1 MFLALPAV
9 LLFAANVQAD
19 VYDFSY
25 VGVTDS
31 SVFGSGTF
39 TTGTPYGDGYVPII
53 SITGV
58 TEAGLITGL
67 ETSGEVIPGVPG
79 VDPDSNS
86 SLTCCA
92 VGPPTVGGQSDFFM
106 YDNAF
111 MPNSPNPF
119 SEFGLLFDVAA
130 AGNGVTGYPT
140 NPINLFGDENG
151 GTYELSFGEDTP
163 NTTPPAYGATP
174 IRFTATLTPEPSFY
188 GTVGLCLGG
197 LVLTRLRRR
206 RNPAKTV

>member
-19 VYDFSY
+19 VYDFNY
-25 VGVTDS
+25 VGIGDT
-31 SVFGSGTF
+31 SVSGSGTF
-39 TTGTPYGDGYVPII
+39 TTGTPYADGYLPII
-53 SITGV
+53 SISGV
-58 TEAGLITGL
+58 TEAGVITGL
-67 ETSGEVIPGVPG
+67 DTTAGTGI
-79 VDPDSNS
+79 DPANGF
-86 SLTCCA
+86 LECCA
-92 VGPPTVGGQSDFFM
+92 IGPPTLGVPDDFI

-111 MPNSPNPF
+111 LPNSPNPF
-119 SEFGLLFDVAA
+119 SDNGLLFDVAA
-130 AGNGVTGYPT
+130 GIGVTGYPT
-140 NPINLFGDENG
+140 SPINLFGGENG
-151 GTYELSFGEDTP
+151 DTYELSFGEDTP
-163 NTTPPAYGATP
+163 NPTPPAYGATP